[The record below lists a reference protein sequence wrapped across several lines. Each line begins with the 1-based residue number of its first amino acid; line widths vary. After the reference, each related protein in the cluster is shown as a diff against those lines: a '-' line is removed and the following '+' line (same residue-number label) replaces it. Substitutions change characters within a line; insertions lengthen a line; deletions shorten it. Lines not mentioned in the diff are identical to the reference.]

1 MKRKKILFVIESLV
15 AAGAEKSLV
24 TFLSILDK
32 SKFEIDLQLFAYGGE
47 FERYLPSEV
56 NLLPPLAYM
65 RFAQMNIF
73 HQFLTF
79 DVHKILARWK
89 YTFALRKKNIGHRD
103 RARFF
108 WNYVSGCI
116 PQSRVKYDVAVAYAQ
131 NIPTLYVVDKVSA
144 KMKLAWIN
152 AIYTPEGVNREF
164 YRSYYSQINH
174 IITVSDSSQDEFVK
188 VYPSFKNKTVII
200 RDMLDANFIS
210 LMSSEKQEIP
220 FQYDVP
226 TILTVARLERYSKG
240 YDITLNT
247 CRILVERGVKFKWYV
262 IGKGDYREDMESYI
276 AKHHLDSVFLF
287 LGTTPNPYPYIKNC
301 TIYVQTSRHEGY
313 GLSIAEAR
321 ILNRPVVTTEF
332 DAVWTQMVQGENGIV
347 VPQDPVAVADAIE
360 RLMKDKELYNHIV
373 SYQKQEK
380 KGNTEEIEKFYQLIG
395 VTSLS
400 K

>member
-15 AAGAEKSLV
+15 AAGAEKSLI
-24 TFLSILDK
+24 TFLSVLDK

-65 RFAQMNIF
+65 RFVQLDIL

-89 YTFALRKKNIGHRD
+89 YSFAIRKKNIGHRD

-116 PQSRVKYDVAVAYAQ
+116 PQSQKQYDVAVAYAQ
-131 NIPTLYVVDKVSA
+131 NVPTLYVVDKVIA
-144 KMKLAWIN
+144 KIKLAWIN
-152 AIYTPEGVNREF
+152 VKYTPEGENIAF
-164 YRSYYSQINH
+164 YKEYYKRINH
-174 IITVSDSSQDEFVK
+174 IVMVSDSAYKEFIE
-188 VYPSFKNKTVII
+188 VYPFFKNKMTVIK
-200 RDMLDANFIS
+200 DMLDASFVTTQS
-210 LMSSEKQEIP
+210 LERQKFEYSK
-220 FQYDVP
+220 DVP
-226 TILTVARLERYSKG
+226 CLLTVARLDKAQKG
-240 YDITLNT
+240 YDITLEA
-247 CRILVERGVKFKWYV
+247 CRILKERNIRFKWYAL
-262 IGKGDYREDMESYI
+262 GRGDYRIDMENYI
-276 AKHHLDSVFLF
+276 EKHHLKDFFVFL
-287 LGTTPNPYPYIKNC
+287 GVTSNHYPYIKNC
-301 TIYVQTSRHEGY
+301 TIYVQTSRHEGF

-332 DAVWTQMVQGENGIV
+332 DAVWAQMVQGENGLV
-347 VPQDPVAVADAIE
+347 VPQDPIAVADAIE
-360 RLMKDKELYNHIV
+360 RLLKDEELYDHIV
-373 SYQKQEK
+373 SYQIQEK

-395 VTSLS
+395 VTSHS

>member
-1 MKRKKILFVIESLV
+1 MKKKKILFVIESLV
-15 AAGAEKSLV
+15 AAGAEKSLI
-24 TFLSILDK
+24 TFLSVLDK

-65 RFAQMNIF
+65 RFVQLDIL

-89 YTFALRKKNIGHRD
+89 YSFAIRKKNIGHRD

-108 WNYVSGCI
+108 WNYVSSCI
-116 PQSRVKYDVAVAYAQ
+116 PQSRTNYDIAVAYAQ

-164 YRSYYSQINH
+164 YRNYYSQINH
-174 IITVSDSSQDEFVK
+174 IVTVSDSSQDEFVK

-210 LMSSEKQEIP
+210 LMSLEKQEIP

-226 TILTVARLERYSKG
+226 TLLTVARLERYSKG

-360 RLMKDKELYNHIV
+360 HLLKDEELYDHIV

-395 VTSLS
+395 VTSHS